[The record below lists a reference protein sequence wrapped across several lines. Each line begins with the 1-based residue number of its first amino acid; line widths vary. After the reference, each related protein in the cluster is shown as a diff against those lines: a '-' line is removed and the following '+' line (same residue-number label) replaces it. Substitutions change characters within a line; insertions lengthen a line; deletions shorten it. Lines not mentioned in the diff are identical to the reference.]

1 MVSQTFAQQIL
12 NLLTGKT
19 NTVTY
24 GTMYIGLSTT
34 VPSINTSTGAIE
46 NVTEPDSANGYA
58 RELIGSFQ
66 VPSSQIFDSVTYDS
80 TNQCFVITNTAQIK
94 FNKATSSWGEIK
106 AFCIYSA
113 STGGNPIFYG
123 TLTGTLP
130 TVSANQSCN
139 IAVGQATL
147 KLY

>member
-1 MVSQTFAQQIL
+1 MISQTFAQQIL
-12 NLLTGKT
+12 QLLTGKT
-19 NTVTY
+19 SGVSY
-24 GTMYIGLSTT
+24 GTMYIGLSTS

-58 RELIGSFQ
+58 RELIGS
-66 VPSSQIFDSVTYDS
+66 SSVSSTQIFGNVTYDS

-94 FNKATSSWGEIK
+94 FNKATSAWGEIK
-106 AFCIYSA
+106 AFCIYSS
-113 STGGNPIFYG
+113 STGGTPIFYG

>member
-12 NLLTGKT
+12 QLLTGKASS
-19 NTVTY
+19 VSY

-58 RELIGSFQ
+58 RELIGSSS
-66 VPSSQIFDSVTYDS
+66 VPSTQIFGSVTYDS

-113 STGGNPIFYG
+113 SSSGSPIFYG